1 MNNFHDKDHFSAV
14 LHLTRS
20 IQGIKDD
27 GVKMWAQGASQFDSL
42 TLYENQIKKTL
53 LALV

>member
-42 TLYENQIKKTL
+42 YENQIKKTL